1 MISPILS
8 YNSEIWGVYVKHDFK
23 AWDNTPIEKTHLKF
37 CKRYLEISNKASNVA
52 RRSELG
58 RFPLIINIYKNILYY
73 ILYLLRKNEDTI
85 VKQAFRTSLELHCN
99 GKNSFYNNLMKI
111 SEYYDL
117 PDFDPNNLSEAKIK
131 HYIDI
136 IKQKYIAY
144 WQHTIHHSKKL
155 QFYSLFKHDYKIS
168 SYLDLIRNSANRKD
182 LVKIRISNHKL
193 MIETGRYNQTSR
205 NDRLCPICNS
215 GIIEDEFHFLFH
227 CPKYSI
233 PREKFYNQIQQNFV
247 DFNQLSYTELIIKLM
262 NSQNFSVNSHLLKF
276 VSLCNDLRNNLLSNH
291 ADDT

>member
-1 MISPILS
+1 M
-8 YNSEIWGVYVKHDFK
+8 
-23 AWDNTPIEKTHLKF
+23 
-37 CKRYLEISNKASNVA
+37 
-52 RRSELG
+52 
-58 RFPLIINIYKNILYY
+58 
-73 ILYLLRKNEDTI
+73 
-85 VKQAFRTSLELHCN
+85 
-99 GKNSFYNNLMKI
+99 
-111 SEYYDL
+111 
-117 PDFDPNNLSEAKIK
+117 
-131 HYIDI
+131 

-168 SYLDLIRNSANRKD
+168 SYLDLIRNSTNRKD

-205 NDRLCPICNS
+205 NDRFCPICNS

-276 VSLCNDLRNNLLSNH
+276 VSLCNDLRNNLLSSH